1 MESEFLSVGR
11 CPLEVHKD
19 IIQYVTDDPIS
30 LKNLSHAKLAAAR
43 DYRLGPKGTTMT
55 EVDQD
60 LPRTTGWTHLKQ
72 LAVQEDRAGFTTQ
85 VYDQKTH
92 GRITCPKV
100 LDIAKST
107 QLWIVDKDQYQR
119 QLRFR

>member
-72 LAVQEDRAGFTTQ
+72 LAVQEDRVRGS
-85 VYDQKTH
+85 H
-92 GRITCPKV
+92 WR
-100 LDIAKST
+100 LDMEKLCT
-107 QLWIVDKDQYQR
+107 RWL
-119 QLRFR
+119 LTLGT